1 MLFADIHNHCLASV
15 DDGATSEEMMYQMLD
30 AAYADGT
37 RLLCLTPHFY
47 PGIFGDNR
55 EATLE
60 NFIKLRD
67 YANQH
72 YPQLQLYLGNELRY
86 SPNCDAWLKDGLCR
100 TLNETNAV
108 LVDFPAD
115 ASQNLITRGLEQLL
129 SRGYLP
135 VLAHAERYSSLSAD
149 AIRDFR
155 RNGIRIQINAG
166 SLTGSWGWSTK
177 LRARRLLR
185 KRLVCMVS
193 SDAHDL
199 TYRTPL
205 LSRSHRITQ
214 KITDEDYAD
223 LLFYRNAVALL
234 ETNREGLVKE
244 DE

>member
-37 RLLCLTPHFY
+37 RILCLTPHFY
-47 PGIFGDNR
+47 PMIFGDNR

-60 NFIKLRD
+60 NFLKLRN
-67 YANQH
+67 YAKEH

-86 SPNCDAWLKDGLCR
+86 SPNCDNWLKEGLCR

-115 ASQNLITRGLEQLL
+115 AGQRMITRGLEQLL
-129 SRGYLP
+129 SIGYLP
-135 VLAHAERYSSLSAD
+135 VLAHAERYHNLSTD

-155 RNGIRIQINAG
+155 SNGIRIQINAG
-166 SLTGSWGWSTK
+166 SLTGAWGFGTK

-185 KRLVCMVS
+185 NRLVCMVS
-193 SDAHDL
+193 SDAHNL
-199 TYRTPL
+199 KNRTPL
-205 LSRSHRITQ
+205 LSRSYRVTQ
-214 KITDEDYAD
+214 NITDDDYAD
-223 LLFYRNAVALL
+223 LVFYRNANDLL